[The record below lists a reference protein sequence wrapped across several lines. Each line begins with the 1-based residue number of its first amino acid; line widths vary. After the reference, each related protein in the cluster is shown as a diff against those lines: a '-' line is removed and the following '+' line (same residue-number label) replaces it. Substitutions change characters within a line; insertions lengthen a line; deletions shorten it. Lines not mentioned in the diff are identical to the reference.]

1 MHPSIRLFTYGSPDY
16 LLSLILRYKILRI
29 PLGLTYSAKDLES
42 DQFDFHIGAFE
53 NEQLLGSLILSVDK
67 NNTLKMRQVAVDDT
81 KQGKGIGS
89 ALLQF
94 SETFAKLKG
103 FESIHCHA
111 RKTAVPFYLKHGY
124 AIIGEEFTE
133 VNIPHSYME
142 KLL

>member
-42 DQFDFHIGAFE
+42 DQSDFHIGAFE
-53 NEQLLGSLILSVDK
+53 NEQLLGSLILTVDK
-67 NNTLKMRQVAVDDT
+67 NNTIKMRQVAVDNT
-81 KQGKGIGS
+81 FQGKGIGS